1 MVNLSI
7 IVMIGL
13 SSIVL
18 AGPPFRRL
26 SQKFFDF
33 LSEHSTPYEQADRIV
48 QVLCAEYPE
57 PFCETVE
64 DRILLKRELIHFYA
78 SEKEERN
85 EVVGG
90 FCQTVEACSFVERM
104 AFTAIRKLQALA
116 KEFYPTLDEK
126 HKWIKNEKHLMM
138 HLFMKPLYQFALEKQ
153 KKHKG
158 WSKEEIRKDFFSF
171 HVANQR
177 RLMEVF
183 HKDDPD
189 QRLVERANARLRRR
203 NEL

>member
-1 MVNLSI
+1 MYKHI

-104 AFTAIRKLQALA
+104 AFSKLLIFAC
-116 KEFYPTLDEK
+116 
-126 HKWIKNEKHLMM
+126 HGWI
-138 HLFMKPLYQFALEKQ
+138 PVQ
-153 KKHKG
+153 
-158 WSKEEIRKDFFSF
+158 
-171 HVANQR
+171 VANQR

-203 NEL
+203 NELVAEKTDEWRLARIGQMIEQRE